1 MMQRMRPNRT
11 LTRPARGSSSRLDGA
26 GQQSGSPPSWST
38 LLDWSAVLVPP
49 VTVLTALTV
58 WFGYENVKTR
68 SRYFGIDP
76 SVLGYTTSD
85 YVLRSVNA
93 VLAPL
98 LYLLLASIAVLSI
111 HVAVRWA
118 LRHHRRVR
126 LLKVLAWISV
136 GAGILCVGVGFWVI
150 SHHGALTGYE
160 AQRPW
165 ILVAGVVMLA
175 YGPWMLRQL
184 PGSGPLLVEPLWR
197 RLGVVLVSLVVI
209 VSAFWSFSEYAAL
222 AGGRESFNL
231 ASDHLERLPRV
242 TVYSTKALGISGSG
256 VAVEQITDT
265 QSIYRWRYSGLR
277 LLVRSTDRYF
287 MLPADWLTRDDV
299 AIVLPDSP
307 DLRFE
312 FQPPEKLR

>member
-1 MMQRMRPNRT
+1 MIQRMRPTRA
-11 LTRPARGSSSRLDGA
+11 LRRPASGASTRLGGA
-26 GQQSGSPPSWST
+26 RRPSGSPLSWST
-38 LLDWSAVLVPP
+38 LLDWIAALVPT

-58 WFGYENVKTR
+58 WFGYQIVKTR

-85 YVLRSVNA
+85 YVLRSVSA

-98 LYLLLASIAVLSI
+98 LYLLIASIAVLWV

-118 LRHHRRVR
+118 LRRQRWER
-126 LLKVLAWISV
+126 SLRVLAWVSV
-136 GAGILCVGVGFWVI
+136 GVGVVCVGVGFWVVR
-150 SHHGALTGYE
+150 HRGALAGHE

-175 YGPWMLRQL
+175 YGPWVLGQL
-184 PGSGPLLVEPLWR
+184 PGAGPSLVESLWR
-197 RLGVVLVSLVVI
+197 RLGLVLVSLVVI
-209 VSAFWSFSEYAAL
+209 VSAFWSFSEYAEL

-231 ASDHLERLPRV
+231 VVDRLERLPRV
-242 TVYSTKALGISGSG
+242 TVYSTKSLNITGSG
-256 VAVEQITDT
+256 VAAEQVTDG
-265 QSIYRWRYSGLR
+265 QSVYRWRYSGLR
-277 LLVRSTDRYF
+277 LLVRSADRYF

-299 AIVLPDSP
+299 AIVLRDSP